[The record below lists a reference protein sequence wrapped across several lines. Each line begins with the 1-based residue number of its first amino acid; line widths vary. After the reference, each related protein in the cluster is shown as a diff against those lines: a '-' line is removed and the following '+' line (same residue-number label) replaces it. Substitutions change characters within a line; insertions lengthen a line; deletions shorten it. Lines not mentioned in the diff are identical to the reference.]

1 MNKRIQELKDMCYI
15 PIAERVDDTEYDM
28 EKFANLIV
36 RWCGTFTDPVTRN
49 LMMIYFGVEE

>member
-1 MNKRIQELKDMCYI
+1 MNRRIQELKDMCYI
-15 PIAERVDDTEYDM
+15 PIAERVGNTEYDM

-36 RWCGTFTDPVTRN
+36 RLCGSFTDPVTRN